1 MNHIYSRSNGIVL
14 SHIAH
19 VDDVLKT
26 SGGELAG
33 LRRGKTQAPPVMA
46 KAPPPEAPPPEAPPP
61 EDPPP
66 PEELEETAPVAAAAE
81 AAPEKQG
88 RGKKA
93 KAEDPPPPEEGVE
106 IL

>member
-33 LRRGKTQAPPVMA
+33 LRPSKTQAPLVMA
-46 KAPPPEAPPPEAPPP
+46 KAPPPEEI
-61 EDPPP
+61 
-66 PEELEETAPVAAAAE
+66 EETAPVAAAAE
-81 AAPEKQG
+81 AASEKQG

-93 KAEDPPPPEEGVE
+93 KAEDPPPPEDSVE
-106 IL
+106 TL

>member
-33 LRRGKTQAPPVMA
+33 LRPDKTQAPLVMA
-46 KAPPPEAPPPEAPPP
+46 KAPPPEDPPP

-66 PEELEETAPVAAAAE
+66 PEEIGETAPVAE
-81 AAPEKQG
+81 AASEKQG

-93 KAEDPPPPEEGVE
+93 KAEDPPPPEDAVE
-106 IL
+106 TL

>member
-33 LRRGKTQAPPVMA
+33 LRRGKTQS
-46 KAPPPEAPPPEAPPP
+46 
-61 EDPPP
+61 P
-66 PEELEETAPVAAAAE
+66 PEEIEETAPVAAEAE

-88 RGKKA
+88 RSKKA

>member
-33 LRRGKTQAPPVMA
+33 LRRSKIQAPLVMA
-46 KAPPPEAPPPEAPPP
+46 KAPPPG
-61 EDPPP
+61 DPPP
-66 PEELEETAPVAAAAE
+66 LEEIEETAPVAAAAE
-81 AAPEKQG
+81 AALEKQG

-93 KAEDPPPPEEGVE
+93 KAEEAPVE
-106 IL
+106 DAVETL

>member
-33 LRRGKTQAPPVMA
+33 LRPSKTQAPLVMA
-46 KAPPPEAPPPEAPPP
+46 KAPPPEEI
-61 EDPPP
+61 
-66 PEELEETAPVAAAAE
+66 EETAPVAAAAE
-81 AAPEKQG
+81 AAAEKQG

-93 KAEDPPPPEEGVE
+93 KAEDPPPPEDAVE
-106 IL
+106 TL

>member
-33 LRRGKTQAPPVMA
+33 LRPSKTQAPLVMA
-46 KAPPPEAPPPEAPPP
+46 KAPPPE
-61 EDPPP
+61 DQP
-66 PEELEETAPVAAAAE
+66 PEEIGETAPVAAAAE
-81 AAPEKQG
+81 AALEKQG